1 MKKDNAEKPRRRK
14 GQGSITKKEN
24 GTYLGRIKVAGY
36 DPYSCTGT
44 SRKEVERKLEEF
56 RLRTLKKEVV
66 AQKITVNAYIEKWL
80 ENVKKPTLK
89 PASYDRLERTYQN
102 HIMRSPV
109 GRSQLGGLTP
119 RDIQQLI
126 NQKSES
132 LSYSS
137 IKKIYELLN
146 GCLSYAVASR
156 ELDYNPILTVRLP
169 KEENLMKR
177 TKQMQIFTPEELERI
192 EDVAKITY
200 LSGEPR
206 YKYANFFI
214 LLANTGLRCG
224 EGLALRWEDVDLNQ
238 KLIHVR
244 QNASVVKDR
253 SEDADKKYK
262 VIVTSVKTRSGNR
275 TVPCNEKAMHALL
288 WYKQYQ
294 EDHRIKSEYVIC
306 NDDGNMVRQKSLPKS
321 FKAVLNAAEVPYKNI
336 HSLRHT
342 FASSMIEAGV
352 DIKLVSILLGHASV
366 RISYDTYVHSNL
378 AQARD
383 AVNLLNKKDVKREN
397 GYEDSKE

>member
-1 MKKDNAEKPRRRK
+1 MTKDSVSKTRRRK

-89 PASYDRLERTYQN
+89 PASYDRLERTYLN

-109 GRSQLGGLTP
+109 GRSQLGGLTS
-119 RDIQQLI
+119 RDIQELI
-126 NQKSES
+126 NEKSET

-137 IKKIYELLN
+137 LKKIYELLN
-146 GCLSYAVASR
+146 GCLSYAVAGR

-169 KEENLMKR
+169 KEENLKKR
-177 TKQMQIFTPEELERI
+177 TKQMEIFTEEELERI
-192 EDVAKITY
+192 EEVAKVTY
-200 LSGEPR
+200 NSGEPR
-206 YKYANFFI
+206 YRYANFFI

-224 EGLALRWEDVDLNQ
+224 EGLALRWQDVDLEQ
-238 KLIHVR
+238 KMIHVK

-253 SEDADKKYK
+253 SEDAETKYK

-275 TVPCNEKAMHALL
+275 TVPCNEKAMRALL
-288 WYKQYQ
+288 WYKKYQ
-294 EDHRIKSEYVIC
+294 ESHRIKSEYVIC
-306 NDDGNMVRQKSLPKS
+306 NDAGGMVRQKSLPKS

-336 HSLRHT
+336 HSLRHS
-342 FASSMIEAGV
+342 FASSMVAGGA
-352 DIKLVSILLGHASV
+352 DIKLVAVLLGHAST
-366 RISYDTYVHSNL
+366 RTAHDTYVHSDM
-378 AQARD
+378 ATAVE
-383 AVNLLNKKDVKREN
+383 AVNKLYKKKKGERDNDNDNE
-397 GYEDSKE
+397 